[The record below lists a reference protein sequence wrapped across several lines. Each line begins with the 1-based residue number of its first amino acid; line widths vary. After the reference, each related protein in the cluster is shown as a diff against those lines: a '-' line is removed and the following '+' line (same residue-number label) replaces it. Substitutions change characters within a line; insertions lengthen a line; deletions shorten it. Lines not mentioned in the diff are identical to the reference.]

1 MIRELDLPLTA
12 ATLISQL
19 PPIRTG
25 RASFCLQLAGGRL
38 LKGLRCE
45 LPHDAA
51 RVETLLRLL
60 PAQCFPRPLA
70 RRGKALLLDWMP
82 GVALGNDDCTTTLLR
97 GCGRLQAAIH
107 RLPIPER
114 APVPLGR
121 RSSAW
126 EIWLDEHLRQLVA
139 ADAVAAEEAV
149 SLLRV
154 AERSV
159 PASTHL
165 AICHGD
171 FCAENIVRDAE
182 GRFYVADNET
192 LAVDA
197 CEYVWREPGT
207 AGR

>member
-97 GCGRLQAAIH
+97 GCGRVAGRDPSAAH
-107 RLPIPER
+107 PATRTSAG
-114 APVPLGR
+114 APP
-121 RSSAW
+121 
-126 EIWLDEHLRQLVA
+126 
-139 ADAVAAEEAV
+139 
-149 SLLRV
+149 
-154 AERSV
+154 
-159 PASTHL
+159 P
-165 AICHGD
+165 
-171 FCAENIVRDAE
+171 
-182 GRFYVADNET
+182 GRFGSTSICAS
-192 LAVDA
+192 
-197 CEYVWREPGT
+197 W
-207 AGR
+207 